1 MFRAGAVCAAVAA
14 AAVIGGSVAAAQD
27 PPAPAVLYACVQ
39 QSADRIRMV
48 PADEP
53 CRPNETRI
61 EWNVVGPQ
69 GAKGDQ
75 GEPGPMGPEGPQG
88 PQGEKGDQGEKG
100 EKGDKGD
107 KGDPGEKGEKGD
119 PGEKGDK
126 GDPGEPGAD
135 GAPGAQGPEG
145 PPGPGAEPPPP
156 NFGIAAETAS
166 LQDAMV
172 RIEIGPFQGVF
183 VGSISG
189 LGHLYNVALSGDAI
203 PQSGPVQLPDIMLND
218 VRMSGDDTAFV
229 EWVEEQL
236 SGEPPM
242 PFEFVLTLTT
252 SNLQTV
258 LTEIRVQDVVPVA
271 ADAFSFDASSFTFPP
286 TFKRLVLRGGRA
298 RLLQFKSA
306 AKTKG
311 AFEAPDVQRRVI
323 RHASAEPARS
333 TAAGDSGSEWSGDAS
348 FGDDFRAE
356 LDLVEEAPVRP
367 PPSIVGMRLLIN
379 GQPCDSLLAA
389 DVSGPIHVMPQTFR
403 RVRVELIACD
413 ALTATGELLGAI
425 EGQAQGQAAPVS
437 IELEGIESDGGQG
450 ATIVRIEF
458 AAIERVSLLHRVTGG
473 GQNGVVVLEFVGIDT
488 TP

>member
-1 MFRAGAVCAAVAA
+1 MKLGRDRVAREHAIGERGGAA
-14 AAVIGGSVAAAQD
+14 ASGGSDASLV
-27 PPAPAVLYACVQ
+27 PTLGSPASFEVKGNKIVGRWEEIDHTATRATSTSRP
-39 QSADRIRMV
+39 SAN
-48 PADEP
+48 A
-53 CRPNETRI
+53 N
-61 EWNVVGPQ
+61 
-69 GAKGDQ
+69 AKPSKTND
-75 GEPGPMGPEGPQG
+75 
-88 PQGEKGDQGEKG
+88 
-100 EKGDKGD
+100 
-107 KGDPGEKGEKGD
+107 EKGD

-189 LGHLYNVALSGDAI
+189 LGHLYNVALSGDAV

-271 ADAFSFDASSFTFPP
+271 ADAFSFDASSFTSLRRCAACMS
-286 TFKRLVLRGGRA
+286 TRSVASRL
-298 RLLQFKSA
+298 
-306 AKTKG
+306 
-311 AFEAPDVQRRVI
+311 
-323 RHASAEPARS
+323 EPSGRS
-333 TAAGDSGSEWSGDAS
+333 TTTCSSDLLSNGSS
-348 FGDDFRAE
+348 FTIT
-356 LDLVEEAPVRP
+356 
-367 PPSIVGMRLLIN
+367 S
-379 GQPCDSLLAA
+379 
-389 DVSGPIHVMPQTFR
+389 
-403 RVRVELIACD
+403 RV
-413 ALTATGELLGAI
+413 
-425 EGQAQGQAAPVS
+425 
-437 IELEGIESDGGQG
+437 
-450 ATIVRIEF
+450 
-458 AAIERVSLLHRVTGG
+458 
-473 GQNGVVVLEFVGIDT
+473 
-488 TP
+488 